1 MCNGYRFIAGTGVVA
16 SSSYQCQLSLYNL
29 WRFNNTR
36 ERRIMMREKPL
47 NKFPHL
53 EYLVYCAKVAWPRS
67 SALLWTVLFL
77 SESAT
82 PSIAA
87 SAPLQQLLP
96 VYIAPHIAMSHY
108 VTDVIFSMLDTSA
121 GQACY
126 RCAKCQWL
134 VAQFVLCALDFIIY
148 DVFLFVAYI
157 FFVFFSGNFTSN
169 WEIMWLL

>member
-82 PSIAA
+82 PSTAA
-87 SAPLQQLLP
+87 SAPWQQLLP

-108 VTDVIFSMLDTSA
+108 VTDVIFSILNTIA
-121 GQACY
+121 GQAFY
-126 RCAKCQWL
+126 LCAKFQWL
-134 VAQFVLCALDFIIY
+134 VAQFVLCALDFMIY
-148 DVFLFVAYI
+148 DVLLFVAYI
-157 FFVFFSGNFTSN
+157 FFVFFF
-169 WEIMWLL
+169 W